1 MKEKQPKKTKLRIKI
16 ILLSIFICMASLLL
30 CGGTIFFTY
39 FRSMSPQIQGDI
51 SFLIEETLDNFSSRI
66 TLAENV
72 LLRIR
77 SNKILMQHLKDQN
90 KSQPS
95 PYDEDLIQSQFEN
108 CVDIYASTNTEGMET
123 PFLENVFLFPASE
136 RVTTPVAQ
144 SFYSSHTKSEKEA
157 LRRDFSKVYEDFLSS
172 GSDIC
177 FYPSGDSLRL
187 AAGIYDDSFHI
198 AGVLIYDISHTSFKD
213 MMSNMDRYKD
223 SFWVVFDRNDQILEK
238 SNGFSIPEEALSALA
253 QTNSGQ
259 VSVCRF
265 SSRPYLAS
273 ARYLGLGFRVAAGI
287 PKNYI
292 NSMLYDSIKV
302 YLYLLLILAPAVFA
316 LAFFITY
323 RMTKPLKIVEE
334 KMKLVEQG
342 AFDTRLPDFD
352 TAEFSDIS
360 HVFNSMT
367 GRIDYLINEVYEKQI
382 IIKESQL
389 QFLQAQ
395 MNPHFMFNVL
405 NTIALQ
411 AKFDGNEQVY
421 QMIHSFSLLIQ
432 AKICKTGK
440 EKIPV
445 QEELEYVNFYL
456 YLQKCRFEDK
466 LTYEIHLEPPSCAA
480 LLIPRLCIQPI
491 AENSMVHG
499 IEPSQ
504 HPGHIQI
511 QVTQK
516 EDTLVISVKD
526 NGVGFPKELHGE
538 TPEEIHSYTSE
549 DHTHI
554 GMLNVHKIIRHF
566 YGEPYGVSI
575 FSIPQE
581 GTQVILTLP
590 LEYGQEEK
598 EDNHV

>member
-144 SFYSSHTKSEKEA
+144 SFYSSHTKSEKET
-157 LRRDFSKVYEDFLSS
+157 LR
-172 GSDIC
+172 
-177 FYPSGDSLRL
+177 
-187 AAGIYDDSFHI
+187 
-198 AGVLIYDISHTSFKD
+198 KD
-213 MMSNMDRYKD
+213 
-223 SFWVVFDRNDQILEK
+223 
-238 SNGFSIPEEALSALA
+238 FSIPEEALSALA

-367 GRIDYLINEVYEKQI
+367 GGIDYLINEVYEKQI

-504 HPGHIQI
+504 HPGHIQV

-581 GTQVILTLP
+581 GTQVILTLRNP
-590 LEYGQEEK
+590 VRRTKSQKICGTVSPYHSRFQGSPSFAQKFFKVCHRRFSL
-598 EDNHV
+598 